1 MEMDSLGVA
10 DLMLRRLEG
19 LRLAPY
25 QDVAG
30 LWTIGYGNRCL
41 ADGTPVMATTRPI
54 TEAAALALLT
64 GTVATLRGKL
74 RGLVHVPLSAC
85 QEGAVLSWQYNVGTA
100 AAASSTLLR
109 MLNAGR
115 FEDASAQFPVW
126 NKVRDPRTGRLVVS
140 SGLVNRREIER
151 AAFLGRLP
159 AVPWDSKGPSRL
171 PATPWDST
179 GPSRLPAAPWV
190 SAGPSPSGSAS
201 ATPHLSTDSLNAAEL
216 ARVKG

>member
-1 MEMDSLGVA
+1 METDSLAIA
-10 DLMLRRLEG
+10 DLLLRRLEG

-41 ADGTPVMATTRPI
+41 ADSTPVTAKTRPI

-64 GTVATLRGKL
+64 GTVAALRGKL
-74 RGLVHVPLSAC
+74 RALVHVLMTPC
-85 QEGAVLSWQYNVGTA
+85 QEGAVLSWQYNVGTS

-109 MLNAGR
+109 LINAGR
-115 FEDASAQFPVW
+115 FDGASAQFSVW
-126 NKVRDPRTGRLVVS
+126 NKVRDPHTGRLVVS

-159 AVPWDSKGPSRL
+159 V
-171 PATPWDST
+171 ST
-179 GPSRLPAAPWV
+179 GSGWNAPE
-190 SAGPSPSGSAS
+190 SPSPST

-216 ARVKG
+216 ARAKG